1 MMENRIISGHIEMQ
15 VSGTKELPKRSRKGS
30 LEMNTK
36 ATFEGEKRYEEL

>member
-1 MMENRIISGHIEMQ
+1 MIAVSEDIMITQISSQ
-15 VSGTKELPKRSRKGS
+15 KRPIWDKN